1 MCLCAFVP
9 SYYCLFVS
17 SVNARRAEIT
27 TVLKKNNNNQTNKV
41 NVESLCFLFS
51 VLSEGLYLSLS
62 HDNYTLGIFIRTI
75 TSAVVIAKL
84 FKTQHSEFQEIWEET
99 NLTTKIISVLTSCVW
114 NFHSIA
120 LLVSFITALSFS
132 PSFPPFLALPLPQLP
147 FGVQWSMMDRFRG
160 SCYHGDALPDTG

>member
-1 MCLCAFVP
+1 MCAFVP
-9 SYYCLFVS
+9 SYYCLFVCF
-17 SVNARRAEIT
+17 VCECQKGRNNHCT
-27 TVLKKNNNNQTNKV
+27 QKKNNNNQTNKV

-51 VLSEGLYLSLS
+51 VLSEGLHLSLS
-62 HDNYTLGIFIRTI
+62 HDNYTSGIFIR

-84 FKTQHSEFQEIWEET
+84 FQTQHSEFQEICEET

-120 LLVSFITALSFS
+120 LLVSFITAPSFS
-132 PSFPPFLALPLPQLP
+132 PSFPAFLALPLPLLP